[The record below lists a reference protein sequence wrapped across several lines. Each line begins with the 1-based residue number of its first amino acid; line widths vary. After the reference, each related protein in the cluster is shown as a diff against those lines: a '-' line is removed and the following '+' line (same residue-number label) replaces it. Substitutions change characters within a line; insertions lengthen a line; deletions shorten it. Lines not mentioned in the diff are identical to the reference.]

1 MFTNDEN
8 NFIKVELNTTSYLGG
23 EYVAERFLGILT
35 EYKEVYLPDRWDLE
49 QRSHLRRKFSSSA
62 RTDLIAEWTKPEEWK
77 SILFSRRSP
86 CRLEMSVEIKRF
98 VGSKFNEF
106 AAYIH
111 EDC

>member
-23 EYVAERFLGILT
+23 KYVAERFLGILT

-62 RTDLIAEWTKPEEWK
+62 HHRPD
-77 SILFSRRSP
+77 RRMDQTRRMEKHSFQQKVAVP
-86 CRLEMSVEIKRF
+86 AGDVGRDQEI
-98 VGSKFNEF
+98 
-106 AAYIH
+106 
-111 EDC
+111 C